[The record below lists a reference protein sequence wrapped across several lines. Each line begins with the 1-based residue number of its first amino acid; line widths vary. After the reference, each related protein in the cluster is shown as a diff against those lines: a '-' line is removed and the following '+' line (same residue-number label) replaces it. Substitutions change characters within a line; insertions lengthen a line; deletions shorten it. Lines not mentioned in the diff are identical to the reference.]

1 VHYYGDNHGNKDG
14 KLLSTRGNHF
24 LHEQNKLLQD
34 GRYEEMKVFL
44 IFEGVPKTGYIFRGL
59 AVMGMPS
66 GRTKDCL
73 QIVKA
78 TLDDGRIVDNYHVT
92 LTLLNIGEL
101 SRDDIDMLNIS
112 AFPVLGKNCA
122 LQSWR
127 ESGNIRPLQRK
138 NA

>member
-1 VHYYGDNHGNKDG
+1 MGET
-14 KLLSTRGNHF
+14 LLTLWFSTP
-24 LHEQNKLLQD
+24 
-34 GRYEEMKVFL
+34 KVRPDTVF
-44 IFEGVPKTGYIFRGL
+44 
-59 AVMGMPS
+59 S
-66 GRTKDCL
+66 HL

>member
-1 VHYYGDNHGNKDG
+1 
-14 KLLSTRGNHF
+14 
-24 LHEQNKLLQD
+24 
-34 GRYEEMKVFL
+34 
-44 IFEGVPKTGYIFRGL
+44 
-59 AVMGMPS
+59 MGMPS

-112 AFPVLGKNCA
+112 AVPVLGKNCA